1 MSIDLTDG
9 ATLLMDLVI
18 TVAAILSA
26 LAVIWRMVVK
36 PLRLLAD
43 RHGEFL
49 DDWQGVPA
57 RPGVPERVGVMA
69 HLALHDDVLAEIR
82 GQVYPN
88 GGSSMRDSMDRV
100 EVTLNRHLADP
111 EAHHRMH
118 GAA

>member
-36 PLRLLAD
+36 PMRLLAD

-69 HLALHDDVLAEIR
+69 HLALHDDVLALASGDHREPDGHR
-82 GQVYPN
+82 SSARRASDGRSPS
-88 GGSSMRDSMDRV
+88 GRDPGSR
-100 EVTLNRHLADP
+100 P
-111 EAHHRMH
+111 
-118 GAA
+118 